1 MASQKKSV
9 IPRSMQTVEG
19 RVVRIIFQSEPGAY
33 CVFMMRDEKGRQRKV
48 VGYPDFVL
56 SPNLDIRVEGRME
69 DNPK

>member
-1 MASQKKSV
+1 
-9 IPRSMQTVEG
+9 MQTVEG

-69 DNPK
+69 DNPKWQNKVSC